1 MSCRERLIELFET
14 ERIPYRMHAH
24 PPTYTAQEEAG
35 TEHLPGRRVAKV
47 VIAFAGHKPVMLV
60 LGADRRVHVGALWQM
75 VGWEHV
81 RLASEDEMEGLFPDC
96 EVGAMPALGNL
107 YGLPVYL
114 DTDLAKE
121 QEITFLAGSH
131 TESVTIPTAAFEQVA
146 RSFKLPLAAPSGQG
160 GADRDGTTTPARRG
174 GSQMLVSDIM
184 TQPAKT
190 VRASA
195 TVAEAAE
202 LMALHDVGSLPARDE
217 DKIVGIVT
225 DRDVVLRCIA
235 AGLDPGAT
243 LVRTIMTRSPVTV
256 PPSTPVDDAL
266 WLFAHLRIRRL
277 PIVEAGQ
284 VVGMLSADDVARYF
298 DDEASIVLM
307 ARCLAPRRRT
317 RAPKKAAAATAA

>member
-35 TEHLPGRRVAKV
+35 AEHLPGRRVAKV
-47 VIAFAGHKPVMLV
+47 VIAFAGHRPAMLV

>member
-1 MSCRERLIELFET
+1 MSCRERLIEFFET

-35 TEHLPGRRVAKV
+35 AEHLPGRRVAKV
-47 VIAFAGHKPVMLV
+47 VIAFAGHRPAMLV
-60 LGADRRVHVGALWQM
+60 LAADRRVHVGALWQM

-121 QEITFLAGSH
+121 PEITFLAGSH
-131 TESVTIPTAAFEQVA
+131 TESVTIPIAAFERVA
-146 RSFKLPLAAPSGQG
+146 RPFKLPLAAPSGRAGPPGAG
-160 GADRDGTTTPARRG
+160 GTPATRDGRSR
-174 GSQMLVSDIM
+174 MEVRDIM

-202 LMALHDVGSLPARDE
+202 LMALHDVGALPARDE

-225 DRDVVLRCIA
+225 DRDIVLRCIA

-256 PPSTPVDDAL
+256 TPSTPVDDAL
-266 WLFAHLRIRRL
+266 WLFSHLRIRRL
-277 PIVEAGQ
+277 PVVEDHQ

-317 RAPKKAAAATAA
+317 RAPKKAAAVTAA